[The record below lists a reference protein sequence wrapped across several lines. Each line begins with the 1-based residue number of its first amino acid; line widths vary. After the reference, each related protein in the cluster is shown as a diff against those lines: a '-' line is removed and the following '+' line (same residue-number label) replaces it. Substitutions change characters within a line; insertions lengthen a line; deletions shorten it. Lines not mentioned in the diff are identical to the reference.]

1 MNISIVMATYN
12 GAKYIK
18 TQLDSIVPYLKEQD
32 ELIISDDGSTDETI
46 EIIRS
51 YNYPNVF
58 LVKGPHQ
65 GVVRNFESALLK
77 AKGDILMF
85 ADQDDIWMSNKLTV
99 IRETFEENPD
109 VEVVLHDMF
118 IADNYEIETLSYSKR
133 SFEIRKRRHGVLY
146 NLLYNGYYGCCMALK
161 KEFINKC
168 IPFPDGTK
176 MYDQLLGLIA
186 EYRRKSIFISEPL
199 IIHRYHGVNLSSRQG
214 FISSFKSKSTL
225 LKCFCVKCLNLKEY
239 VKIMCY

>member
-1 MNISIVMATYN
+1 MATYN

-18 TQLDSIVPYLKEQD
+18 AQLDSIVPYLKEQD

-51 YNYPNVF
+51 YNYPNIF
-58 LVKGPHQ
+58 LVNGPHQ

-85 ADQDDIWMSNKLTV
+85 ADQDDIWMSNKLSV
-99 IRETFEENPD
+99 IRNTFEENPD

-118 IADNYEIETLSYSKR
+118 IANNNEIETLNYSKR
-133 SFEIRKRRHGVLY
+133 SFEIRKRCHGFLY
-146 NLLYNGYYGCCMALK
+146 NLLYNGYYGCCMALT
-161 KEFINKC
+161 KEFMNKY

-186 EYRRKSIFISEPL
+186 EYHHKSFFISEPL
-199 IIHRYHGVNLSSRQG
+199 IIHRYHGGNMSSRQNI
-214 FISSFKSKSTL
+214 ISSIKSKSTL
-225 LKCFCVKCLNLKEY
+225 LKCFLRE
-239 VKIMCY
+239 MS